1 MGLNESLILNS
12 PDRGRGREQQRR
24 GAHVPRL
31 SAHYTALTDHLSP
44 ARIEYVVKL
53 WVLISTVVDTD
64 METLYKVRAGHP
76 TQ

>member
-12 PDRGRGREQQRR
+12 PGRGRGESSGGEEHMSR
-24 GAHVPRL
+24 VSTL

-53 WVLISTVVDTD
+53 
-64 METLYKVRAGHP
+64 
-76 TQ
+76 